1 VWALLAAEGVATGE
15 VVLGRPPTPGDV
27 EPLTWALHEKGGAL
41 DVLSY
46 RRSFATLQSVV
57 RKVVG
62 ATMPYDALLTPAL
75 AERPVPIGTIT
86 GMERPDPLNALSRS
100 DGFPPTPPSGTSP
113 ASRLVAAVSRRRW
126 AAARRPTRGP
136 SCRGNGSALPRRAA
150 RAGVSVETEALSDGD
165 QPLGREAS
173 PDHYAFRE
181 SLDRR
186 PVSPAEHYQCARR
199 CGTTAFCTL
208 WCMGLFPSIRRFGQK
223 MRAFV
228 FPGQGGGV
236 AEPASEMVPGIRRV
250 VGERIP
256 DQVKI
261 FARAAHDADESR
273 ALEVR
278 PDVVAGHSLG
288 EYGAAYAAGC
298 FDFETGLWLVA
309 QRDRFLAE
317 AAEECPGGMVAILR
331 TDPAEVEANYNSP
344 RQTVVSGLRDAVGD
358 AVSKIRGRKV
368 PLNVSFA
375 AHSPYVAAAGEKMRG
390 VLDSVEFQMPQVP
403 IVSAVNGAVLTSAE
417 GVKEALKEQMVAPV
431 RWVRVVETLA
441 KMRVEEWVELGGGGV
456 LTRMLRDF
464 ELPSLKGITFEDL
477 RARLYDGAH
486 NLLPR
491 KEDE

>member
-1 VWALLAAEGVATGE
+1 
-15 VVLGRPPTPGDV
+15 
-27 EPLTWALHEKGGAL
+27 
-41 DVLSY
+41 
-46 RRSFATLQSVV
+46 
-57 RKVVG
+57 
-62 ATMPYDALLTPAL
+62 
-75 AERPVPIGTIT
+75 
-86 GMERPDPLNALSRS
+86 
-100 DGFPPTPPSGTSP
+100 
-113 ASRLVAAVSRRRW
+113 
-126 AAARRPTRGP
+126 
-136 SCRGNGSALPRRAA
+136 
-150 RAGVSVETEALSDGD
+150 
-165 QPLGREAS
+165 
-173 PDHYAFRE
+173 
-181 SLDRR
+181 
-186 PVSPAEHYQCARR
+186 
-199 CGTTAFCTL
+199 
-208 WCMGLFPSIRRFGQK
+208 LFPRIRGFGEK

-236 AEPASEMVPGIRRV
+236 AEPAAEMVPGIRRV

-317 AAEECPGGMVAILR
+317 AAEEYPGGMVAILR
-331 TDPAEVEANYNSP
+331 TDPAEVEKALGDDGPVVANYNSP
-344 RQTVVSGLRDAVGD
+344 RQTVVSGLRDALGD

-375 AHSPYVAAAGEKMRG
+375 AHSPYVTAAGEKMRG
-390 VLDSVEFQMPQVP
+390 VLDSVEFHVPQVP
-403 IVSAVNGAVLTSAE
+403 IVSAMNGAVLTSAE
-417 GVKEALKEQMVAPV
+417 GVKEMVAPV

-477 RARLYDGAH
+477 RARLYDGAQ

-491 KEDE
+491 IEDE